1 MDCLRWQ
8 NSPTH
13 QFASSESTTGVGHN
27 ARQKM
32 IMRRASFVVGDSR
45 WISSPIL
52 AWCVIFTGVTTAA
65 NAQEET
71 SPVTP
76 PAAVEDVTEETSEEE
91 SATPASPTTPSS
103 VASASTATSSTV
115 NDRLRFSFSGASWRD
130 VFEWIAEAGDLS
142 LYVDEVPT
150 GSFSYADGD
159 YFTVNEAITRLNLFL
174 LPRGFTLV
182 RRGQL
187 LSVINLG
194 DPRGLQQL
202 DAMSTVVTLD
212 ELEGIDDH
220 EVVKCF
226 VPLGELVPT
235 VVINEM
241 QPLKLITTPVVL
253 PKSNQLIIT
262 DSAKNLRSAMRV
274 LNAMQQPEEDDAVV
288 KRFDL
293 KHVDAETVLMVAGTH
308 LGIPN
313 GETNGL
319 DITITTDISGK
330 RMFAVGSAE
339 KLDRLES
346 LLKVVDVPDESQAAE
361 KAKTLIAHD
370 VTGDNLQIVYEVLQT
385 VLADK
390 SLRLTMQ
397 PESNSIV
404 ALADNEVHQL
414 IRETI
419 EELQAPSVEFA
430 VVELKSV
437 DPYFAVSL
445 IGEMFELPTTDDDDR
460 RRGRDEEPRVKPPKV
475 DADPGERRLFVR
487 GTGEQIKQIEDLIT
501 RLDSKG
507 QAKNSSDLR
516 FVPLTGPQRLDVLQT
531 AKQHWQGANCLQILP
546 PAEDTQA
553 PVIERTVFPELSDS
567 DQEDSDATQTTS
579 PPQEAKEPADRRPSL
594 SDRDDFVSVS
604 ARYGDAISS
613 TITTEKAMAPIR
625 SQVVPNGILLQSQDL
640 DALDRFEEHLRTIT
654 TQDKK
659 TISPTVVYYL
669 KYVTA
674 EEAVKMLAD
683 LLDGGNA
690 LADPASDT
698 LINGSSNYSSSSGYF
713 GSFLFERDGV
723 TTVTAGTATVVSD
736 ARLNR
741 LIVQGTKEDIA
752 MIEGYMKIID
762 KDSSITAIETSGRSH
777 IIELK
782 HARAEE
788 VAEVIREA
796 FPTRIDTTTQ
806 RAAQQR
812 ANNDQRGDDRR
823 GQNEQRSVDDNPV
836 RGSEPKMAVAVHE
849 SSNSLVITAPDSL
862 FAEVESL
869 VETVDRR
876 SERSVRVISAS
887 SGISKETISQI
898 LAEQAGQ
905 SSSSRDRRDPRSY
918 RGR

>member
-1 MDCLRWQ
+1 MQ
-8 NSPTH
+8 
-13 QFASSESTTGVGHN
+13 
-27 ARQKM
+27 
-32 IMRRASFVVGDSR
+32 RASFVVR
-45 WISSPIL
+45 NPRRISPHL
-52 AWCVIFTGVTTAA
+52 FAWCLILTGVSSAA
-65 NAQEET
+65 HAQQQEG
-71 SPVTP
+71 PVAP
-76 PAAVEDVTEETSEEE
+76 PVAAEPLSEEAGE
-91 SATPASPTTPSS
+91 EKSSS
-103 VASASTATSSTV
+103 VASPAPV

-142 LYVDEVPT
+142 LYVDDVPT
-150 GSFSYADGD
+150 GSFSYADSD
-159 YFTVNEAITRLNLFL
+159 YFTVNQAITRLNLFL

-212 ELEGIDDH
+212 QLKGIDDH

-226 VPLGELVPT
+226 IPLGELVPT
-235 VVINEM
+235 EVINEF
-241 QPLKLITTPVVL
+241 QPLSLITTPVVL

-262 DSAKNLRSAMRV
+262 DSAKNLRNALKV
-274 LNAMQQPEEDDAVV
+274 LEVMQQPEEDDAVV

-308 LGIPN
+308 LGIPA
-313 GETNGL
+313 GDTNGL

-346 LLKVVDVPDESQAAE
+346 LLKVVDVPDESKAAE
-361 KAKTLIAHD
+361 KAKTLISHH
-370 VTGDNLQIVYEVLQT
+370 VTGDNLQIVFDVLQT
-385 VLADK
+385 MLADK
-390 SLRLTMQ
+390 SLRLTIQ

-404 ALADNEVHQL
+404 ALADAEVHQL
-414 IRETI
+414 IRDTI

-445 IGEMFELPTTDDDDR
+445 IGEMFELPTAEDIR
-460 RRGRDEEPRVKPPKV
+460 RKSKDEEPRVKPPKV

-487 GTGEQIKQIEDLIT
+487 GTAEQIKQIEDLIA
-501 RLDSKG
+501 RLDARG
-507 QAKNSSDLR
+507 QAKNPSDLR
-516 FVPLTGPQRLDVLQT
+516 FVPLAGPQRENLLQT
-531 AKQHWQGANCLQILP
+531 AKQHWQGDNCLQILP
-546 PAEDTQA
+546 PADAAQT
-553 PVIERTVFPELSDS
+553 PVIERTVFPELSDT
-567 DQEDSDATQTTS
+567 DQNGTEAS
-579 PPQEAKEPADRRPSL
+579 PEVSPTMDEQQPADRRPSL
-594 SDRDDFVSVS
+594 KDRDDFVSVS
-604 ARYGDAISS
+604 AGYGDGISR
-613 TITTEKAMAPIR
+613 TTTTEKAMAPIR
-625 SQVVPNGILLQSQDL
+625 SQVVPNGILIQSEDT

-654 TQDKK
+654 SQDKK
-659 TISPTVVYYL
+659 TISPTIVYYL

-698 LINGSSNYSSSSGYF
+698 LINGSSNYSGSSGYF

-752 MIEGYMKIID
+752 MIESYMKIID

-796 FPTRIDTTTQ
+796 YPTRIDTTNQ
-806 RAAQQR
+806 RAAQQ
-812 ANNDQRGDDRR
+812 ANQPQRPDDRR
-823 GQNEQRSVDDNPV
+823 GSGDQRSVDDKPT

-862 FAEVESL
+862 FAEVEKL

-876 SERSVRVISAS
+876 SERSVRVISAT
-887 SGISKETISQI
+887 SGINKETITQI
-898 LAEQAGQ
+898 LAEQSGQ

-918 RGR
+918 SRGR

>member
-1 MDCLRWQ
+1 
-8 NSPTH
+8 
-13 QFASSESTTGVGHN
+13 
-27 ARQKM
+27 
-32 IMRRASFVVGDSR
+32 MRRASFVVGDSR

-71 SPVTP
+71 SPVIP
-76 PAAVEDVTEETSEEE
+76 PAAVEDATEETSEEE
-91 SATPASPTTPSS
+91 STTPASPTAPSS

-235 VVINEM
+235 EVINEM

-604 ARYGDAISS
+604 ASYGDAISS

>member
-1 MDCLRWQ
+1 M
-8 NSPTH
+8 
-13 QFASSESTTGVGHN
+13 
-27 ARQKM
+27 
-32 IMRRASFVVGDSR
+32 
-45 WISSPIL
+45 
-52 AWCVIFTGVTTAA
+52 
-65 NAQEET
+65 
-71 SPVTP
+71 
-76 PAAVEDVTEETSEEE
+76 
-91 SATPASPTTPSS
+91 
-103 VASASTATSSTV
+103 
-115 NDRLRFSFSGASWRD
+115 
-130 VFEWIAEAGDLS
+130 FEWIAEAGNLS

-150 GSFSYADGD
+150 GSFSYADSD

-212 ELEGIDDH
+212 ELDKIDDH

-235 VVINEM
+235 EVINEM
-241 QPLKLITTPVVL
+241 QPLSLITTPVVL

-262 DSAKNLRSAMRV
+262 DSAKNLRSALQV
-274 LNAMQQPEEDDAVV
+274 INTMQQPEEDDAVV

-308 LGIPN
+308 LGIPT

-339 KLDRLES
+339 KLDRLEA
-346 LLKVVDVPDESQAAE
+346 LLKVVDVPDEAQAEE
-361 KAKTLIAHD
+361 KTKTLISHR
-370 VTGDNLQIVYEVLQT
+370 VTGDNLQIVYDVLQT
-385 VLADK
+385 MLADK

-397 PESNSIV
+397 PDSNSIV
-404 ALADNEVHQL
+404 ALADADVHQL
-414 IRETI
+414 IRDTI

-445 IGEMFELPTTDDDDR
+445 IGEMFELPTDEDDR
-460 RRGRDEEPRVKPPKV
+460 RRDRNDEEPRVKPPKV
-475 DADPGERRLFVR
+475 DADPAERRLFVR
-487 GTGEQIKQIEDLIT
+487 GTSEQIKQIEDLIA
-501 RLDSKG
+501 RLDARG
-507 QAKNSSDLR
+507 QAKNTSDLR
-516 FVPLTGPQRLDVLQT
+516 FVPLTGPQREDLLKT
-531 AKQHWQGANCLQILP
+531 AKQHWQGDNCLQILP
-546 PAEDTQA
+546 PADAVRT
-553 PVIERTVFPELSDS
+553 PVIERTVFPELSGTDEQGS
-567 DQEDSDATQTTS
+567 AATPTASPTTG
-579 PPQEAKEPADRRPSL
+579 EEEPAGRRPRL
-594 SDRDDFVSVS
+594 KDRDDFVSVT
-604 ARYGDAISS
+604 AGYGDAISS
-613 TITTEKAMAPIR
+613 TTTTEKAMAPIR
-625 SQVVPNGILLQSQDL
+625 SQVVPNGILLQSEDT

-659 TISPTVVYYL
+659 SISPTIVYYL

-698 LINGSSNYSSSSGYF
+698 LINGSGNYSSSGDYF

-777 IIELK
+777 IIELQ

-796 FPTRIDTTTQ
+796 FPTRIDTTNQ

-812 ANNDQRGDDRR
+812 SNEQRGDDRR
-823 GQNEQRSVDDNPV
+823 GQGEQRSVDDKPT
-836 RGSEPKMAVAVHE
+836 RGSEPKMAIAVHE

-862 FAEVESL
+862 FEEVEKL

-887 SGISKETISQI
+887 SGINKEMISQI
-898 LAEQAGQ
+898 LAEQNGQ
-905 SSSSRDRRDPRSY
+905 SSSRDRRDSRSSWS

>member
-1 MDCLRWQ
+1 
-8 NSPTH
+8 
-13 QFASSESTTGVGHN
+13 
-27 ARQKM
+27 
-32 IMRRASFVVGDSR
+32 MRRASFVVGDSR

-71 SPVTP
+71 SPVIP
-76 PAAVEDVTEETSEEE
+76 PAAVEDATEETSEEE
-91 SATPASPTTPSS
+91 STTPASPTAPSS

-235 VVINEM
+235 EVINEM

-604 ARYGDAISS
+604 ASYGDAISS

-898 LAEQAGQ
+898 LAEQSGQ

>member
-1 MDCLRWQ
+1 
-8 NSPTH
+8 
-13 QFASSESTTGVGHN
+13 
-27 ARQKM
+27 
-32 IMRRASFVVGDSR
+32 MRRASFVVGDSR

-76 PAAVEDVTEETSEEE
+76 PAAVEDATEETSEEE
-91 SATPASPTTPSS
+91 STTPASPTAPSS
-103 VASASTATSSTV
+103 LASASTATSSTV

-235 VVINEM
+235 EVINEM

-604 ARYGDAISS
+604 ASYGDAISS

>member
-1 MDCLRWQ
+1 
-8 NSPTH
+8 
-13 QFASSESTTGVGHN
+13 
-27 ARQKM
+27 
-32 IMRRASFVVGDSR
+32 MRRASFVVGDSR

-76 PAAVEDVTEETSEEE
+76 PAAVEDATEETSEEE
-91 SATPASPTTPSS
+91 STTPASPTAPSS

-235 VVINEM
+235 EVINEM

-604 ARYGDAISS
+604 ASYGDAISS

>member
-1 MDCLRWQ
+1 M
-8 NSPTH
+8 H
-13 QFASSESTTGVGHN
+13 
-27 ARQKM
+27 
-32 IMRRASFVVGDSR
+32 RASFVFPSPQ
-45 WISSPIL
+45 WISSHLL
-52 AWCVIFTGVTTAA
+52 AWCLIFIGIVPAAIAQETA
-65 NAQEET
+65 NATDAPLAAE
-71 SPVTP
+71 
-76 PAAVEDVTEETSEEE
+76 PATSEAEE
-91 SATPASPTTPSS
+91 EKSSATSTSTPQ
-103 VASASTATSSTV
+103 
-115 NDRLRFSFSGASWRD
+115 NDRLRFSFAGASWRD

-150 GSFSYADGD
+150 GSFSYSDSD
-159 YFTVNEAITRLNLFL
+159 YFTVNQAITRLNLFL

-212 ELEGIDDH
+212 QLSQIDDH

-235 VVINEM
+235 EVINEL
-241 QPLKLITTPVVL
+241 QPLSLITTPVVL

-262 DSAKNLRSAMRV
+262 DSAKNLRSALQV
-274 LNAMQQPEEDDAVV
+274 IETMQQPEEDDAVV

-293 KHVDAETVLMVAGTH
+293 KHVDADTVLMVAGTH
-308 LGIPN
+308 LGIPT

-319 DITITTDISGK
+319 DITITTDVSGK
-330 RMFAVGSAE
+330 RMFAVGSVE
-339 KLDRLES
+339 KLNRLES
-346 LLKVVDVPDESQAAE
+346 LLKVVDVPDEAAVAE
-361 KAKTLIAHD
+361 KAKTLIAHRI
-370 VTGDNLQIVYEVLQT
+370 TGDNLQIVYDVLQT

-404 ALADNEVHQL
+404 ALADADVHQL

-445 IGEMFELPTTDDDDR
+445 IGEMFELPTTEDLR
-460 RRGRDEEPRVKPPKV
+460 RKGKEEEPRVKPPKV

-487 GTGEQIKQIEDLIT
+487 GTGEQIKQIEALIAQ
-501 RLDSKG
+501 LDARGQSKS
-507 QAKNSSDLR
+507 NSDLR
-516 FVPLTGPQRLDVLQT
+516 FVPLTGPTRENVLQT
-531 AKQHWQGANCLQILP
+531 AKQNWQGDNCLQILP
-546 PAEDTQA
+546 PAEANPTT
-553 PVIERTVFPELSDS
+553 VIERTVFPEGEQNTDS
-567 DQEDSDATQTTS
+567 EPTVSPTTDQL
-579 PPQEAKEPADRRPSL
+579 EPADQAPSL
-594 SDRDDFVSVS
+594 KNQDDFVATS
-604 ARYGDAISS
+604 APYGDAISS
-613 TITTEKAMAPIR
+613 TTTTEKAMAPIR
-625 SQVVPNGILLQSQDL
+625 SQVVPNGILLQSEDTE
-640 DALDRFEEHLRTIT
+640 ALDRFEEHLRSIT

-659 TISPTVVYYL
+659 TISPTIVYYL

-690 LADPASDT
+690 LAEPASET
-698 LINGSSNYSSSSGYF
+698 LINGSSNYTSSSGFF

-752 MIEGYMKIID
+752 MIEDYMKIID

-782 HARAEE
+782 HARATE

-796 FPTRIDTTTQ
+796 FPTRIDTTNQ
-806 RAAQQR
+806 RAAQR
-812 ANNDQRGDDRR
+812 AAEPPRPDDRR
-823 GQNEQRSVDDNPV
+823 GSGNGRSVDDNPT

-862 FAEVESL
+862 FSEVQKL
-869 VETVDRR
+869 VDTVDRR
-876 SERSVRVISAS
+876 SERSVQVISAS
-887 SGISKETISQI
+887 GAINKETITQI
-898 LAEQAGQ
+898 LAEQFGGQ
-905 SSSSRDRRDPRSY
+905 SNSSSSRDRRDPRSY
-918 RGR
+918 SRGR

>member
-1 MDCLRWQ
+1 
-8 NSPTH
+8 
-13 QFASSESTTGVGHN
+13 
-27 ARQKM
+27 
-32 IMRRASFVVGDSR
+32 MRRASFVVGDSR
-45 WISSPIL
+45 WISSPVL
-52 AWCVIFTGVTTAA
+52 AWCVIFTGVTSAA

-71 SPVTP
+71 SPVIP
-76 PAAVEDVTEETSEEE
+76 PAAVEDATEETSEEE
-91 SATPASPTTPSS
+91 STTPASPTAPSS
-103 VASASTATSSTV
+103 VTSASTATSSTV

-235 VVINEM
+235 EVINEM

-604 ARYGDAISS
+604 ASYGDAISS

-898 LAEQAGQ
+898 LAEQTGQ

>member
-1 MDCLRWQ
+1 
-8 NSPTH
+8 
-13 QFASSESTTGVGHN
+13 
-27 ARQKM
+27 
-32 IMRRASFVVGDSR
+32 MRRASFVVGDSR

-76 PAAVEDVTEETSEEE
+76 PAAVEAATEETSEEE
-91 SATPASPTTPSS
+91 STTPASPTAPSS
-103 VASASTATSSTV
+103 VASASTATSRTV

-235 VVINEM
+235 EVINEM

-445 IGEMFELPTTDDDDR
+445 IGEMFELPTTDEDDR

-546 PAEDTQA
+546 PAGDTQA

-604 ARYGDAISS
+604 ASYGDAISS